1 MADPST
7 NTTNI
12 AADSVV
18 VWNAGSKAFIDVLD
32 LFKHNLVEPD
42 IVPAPTPDV
51 AETALKYTDLSS
63 VKAPAIDGLLQYV
76 SQETARTGTV
86 NQYYSTSRRTYNIVQ
101 SDSPLYVI
109 KSRA

>member
-7 NTTNI
+7 NTTNL

-18 VWNAGSKAFIDVLD
+18 VWNSSSKAFIDVLD

-42 IVPAPTPDV
+42 IVPTPTADA

-63 VKAPAIDGLLQYV
+63 VKAPAIDGLMQYI

-86 NQYYSTSRRTYNIVQ
+86 NKYYSTNRQTYNIIQ
-101 SDSPLYVI
+101 SDSPFYVI